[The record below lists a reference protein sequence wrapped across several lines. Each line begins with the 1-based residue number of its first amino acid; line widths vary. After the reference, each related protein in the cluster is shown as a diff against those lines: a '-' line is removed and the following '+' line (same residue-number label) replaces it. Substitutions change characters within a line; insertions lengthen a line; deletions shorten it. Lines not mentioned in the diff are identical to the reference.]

1 MRPACVLAGAAA
13 FRDKGAPSC
22 EQHTMN
28 IGIVGAGQIGSTL
41 ARRLGE
47 CGHVVRLANSRG
59 IEAVRPIADEAGA
72 QATDVADALCRTQLV
87 ILAIPERRIRRLPRA
102 TCAGIP
108 ADTIVVDA
116 GNYYPGAADEAIT
129 EIEAGM
135 PHSEWVAR
143 RIGRPVIK
151 AFNTMLAQS
160 LDTKA
165 RPATAAGRIAL
176 PVAGDDSDAKRTVMA
191 LIDQLGFDAVGAGSL
206 AASWRQQP
214 GTPACCTDLD
224 AAALRQALLGAE
236 RHQIAP
242 RLAQIVER
250 IGGLPQSA
258 TSDDLVRISRS
269 VHGLALS

>member
-1 MRPACVLAGAAA
+1 
-13 FRDKGAPSC
+13 
-22 EQHTMN
+22 MN